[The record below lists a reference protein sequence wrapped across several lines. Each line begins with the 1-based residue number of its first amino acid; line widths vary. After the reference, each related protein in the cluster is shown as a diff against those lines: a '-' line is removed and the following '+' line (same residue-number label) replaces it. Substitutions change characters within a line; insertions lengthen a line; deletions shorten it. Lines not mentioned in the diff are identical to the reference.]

1 MQLNEEH
8 RRKIVNL
15 SVSNK
20 VLYLLR
26 NSGQFGDLQHA
37 ADIARTLKMKR
48 KNIDSILSRL
58 FLKGRI
64 ERKGSGIYQLSGS
77 DI

>member
-1 MQLNEEH
+1 MQLDEEH

-20 VLYLLR
+20 VLYLLK

-37 ADIARTLKMKR
+37 DDIARTLEMKR

-58 FLKGRI
+58 CLKGRI

>member
-1 MQLNEEH
+1 MELDEEH
-8 RRKIVNL
+8 RRKIADL

-20 VLYLLR
+20 VLYLLK

-37 ADIARTLKMKR
+37 SNIARTLEMKR

-58 FLKGRI
+58 YLKGKI
-64 ERKGSGIYQLSGS
+64 ERNGSGIYKFPGS
-77 DI
+77 DV

>member
-1 MQLNEEH
+1 MQLDEEH
-8 RRKIVNL
+8 KRKIAVL

-20 VLYLLR
+20 VLYLLK

-37 ADIARTLKMKR
+37 DDIARTLEMKR

-58 FLKGRI
+58 CLKGKI
-64 ERKGSGIYQLSGS
+64 ERNGSGIYKFPGS
-77 DI
+77 DV

>member
-1 MQLNEEH
+1 MQLDEEH
-8 RRKIVNL
+8 RRKIAVL

-20 VLYLLR
+20 VLYLLE

-37 ADIARTLKMKR
+37 DDIARTLEMKR

-58 FLKGRI
+58 CLKGRI

>member
-1 MQLNEEH
+1 MQLDEEH
-8 RRKIVNL
+8 RRKIAEL

-26 NSGQFGDLQHA
+26 NSGQFGDLHHA
-37 ADIARTLKMKR
+37 ADIARTLEMKR

-58 FLKGRI
+58 YLKGRI
-64 ERKGSGIYQLSGS
+64 ERKGSGIYQMSGS